1 MVSRSKNKWH
11 KHQKNKNKIG
21 LKYTATSLS
30 NSDKRSFLSFIIALS
45 NIQILHDQLRVG
57 SYFCGNSTTFCLPL
71 NNFVCFVL
79 KLHNFTHS
87 TKKDDLT
94 GNQISGYGGKT
105 RKWRKTR
112 SRKERKLFNKFA
124 SVPHTH
130 SVTSLLMKQK
140 KLTVCLTTTIF
151 ICLIFIPQPQNAM
164 PIPETHHNHHHEHS
178 TMSLTS
184 AMVRQSFII
193 YRCKLHV

>member
-1 MVSRSKNKWH
+1 MS
-11 KHQKNKNKIG
+11 G
-21 LKYTATSLS
+21 LETSQ
-30 NSDKRSFLSFIIALS
+30 F
-45 NIQILHDQLRVG
+45 
-57 SYFCGNSTTFCLPL
+57 
-71 NNFVCFVL
+71 
-79 KLHNFTHS
+79 HS
-87 TKKDDLT
+87 LYKKKDDLT

-184 AMVRQSFII
+184 AMVRHFFINNRK
-193 YRCKLHV
+193 YGHLLSANFLTLWVWEVVYMRGFRKLITITSMPC

>member
-1 MVSRSKNKWH
+1 MF
-11 KHQKNKNKIG
+11 G
-21 LKYTATSLS
+21 LKTSQ
-30 NSDKRSFLSFIIALS
+30 F
-45 NIQILHDQLRVG
+45 
-57 SYFCGNSTTFCLPL
+57 
-71 NNFVCFVL
+71 
-79 KLHNFTHS
+79 HS
-87 TKKDDLT
+87 LYKKKDDLT

-140 KLTVCLTTTIF
+140 KLTVCLTTTKSCLQALTATIF
-151 ICLIFIPQPQNAM
+151 LCLIFIPQPQNAM

-184 AMVRQSFII
+184 AMVRQFLII

>member
-1 MVSRSKNKWH
+1 MS
-11 KHQKNKNKIG
+11 G
-21 LKYTATSLS
+21 LKTSQ
-30 NSDKRSFLSFIIALS
+30 F
-45 NIQILHDQLRVG
+45 
-57 SYFCGNSTTFCLPL
+57 
-71 NNFVCFVL
+71 
-79 KLHNFTHS
+79 HS
-87 TKKDDLT
+87 LYKKKDDLT

-124 SVPHTH
+124 SSVPHTH

-178 TMSLTS
+178 TMSLSS
-184 AMVRQSFII
+184 AMVRQFFKYLLIFFASMSRFEQKFGQFRAILSSLGLS
-193 YRCKLHV
+193 RCEGE

>member
-1 MVSRSKNKWH
+1 MFSVWSVESW
-11 KHQKNKNKIG
+11 
-21 LKYTATSLS
+21 
-30 NSDKRSFLSFIIALS
+30 
-45 NIQILHDQLRVG
+45 ILFGR
-57 SYFCGNSTTFCLPL
+57 NSTPFCWYLWIIL
-71 NNFVCFVL
+71 YVWSW
-79 KLHNFTHS
+79 NFTIS
-87 TKKDDLT
+87 LTLQKKDDLT

-184 AMVRQSFII
+184 AMVRQFLII
-193 YRCKLHV
+193 YRCELHV

>member
-1 MVSRSKNKWH
+1 MSES
-11 KHQKNKNKIG
+11 IG
-21 LKYTATSLS
+21 
-30 NSDKRSFLSFIIALS
+30 
-45 NIQILHDQLRVG
+45 IQV
-57 SYFCGNSTTFCLPL
+57 FFGNSTLLLVTFEKFCMTGLETSQ
-71 NNFVCFVL
+71 F
-79 KLHNFTHS
+79 HS
-87 TKKDDLT
+87 LFKKKDDLT
-94 GNQISGYGGKT
+94 GNQISGYGCKT

-130 SVTSLLMKQK
+130 SSVTSLLMKQK

-184 AMVRQSFII
+184 AMVRQIFS
-193 YRCKLHV
+193 YLM

>member
-1 MVSRSKNKWH
+1 MINWEVDLIFAEIQLLFVYLW
-11 KHQKNKNKIG
+11 
-21 LKYTATSLS
+21 
-30 NSDKRSFLSFIIALS
+30 IIL
-45 NIQILHDQLRVG
+45 
-57 SYFCGNSTTFCLPL
+57 YFWSW
-71 NNFVCFVL
+71 
-79 KLHNFTHS
+79 NFTIS
-87 TKKDDLT
+87 LTLQKKDDLT

-164 PIPETHHNHHHEHS
+164 PIPETHHNHNHEHS

-184 AMVRQSFII
+184 AMVRQFLII
-193 YRCKLHV
+193 YRYTLHV

>member
-1 MVSRSKNKWH
+1 MINWELDL
-11 KHQKNKNKIG
+11 IF
-21 LKYTATSLS
+21 AE
-30 NSDKRSFLSFIIALS
+30 
-45 NIQILHDQLRVG
+45 
-57 SYFCGNSTTFCLPL
+57 NSTTFCLPL

-178 TMSLTS
+178 TMSLSS
-184 AMVRQSFII
+184 AMVRQFFKYLLIVFASMRRFE
-193 YRCKLHV
+193 KVLAVLSWFEEF

>member
-1 MVSRSKNKWH
+1 M
-11 KHQKNKNKIG
+11 
-21 LKYTATSLS
+21 
-30 NSDKRSFLSFIIALS
+30 
-45 NIQILHDQLRVG
+45 HDQLRVG
-57 SYFCGNSTTFCLPL
+57 SYLAKIQFL
-71 NNFVCFVL
+71 FVHLWIILYVWSW
-79 KLHNFTHS
+79 NFTIS
-87 TKKDDLT
+87 LTLQKDDLT